1 MGQRRRIFFRLL
13 VSLSLCFVMP
23 LPSLADT
30 LIVNALLLD
39 GTGSPSQQGSV
50 RIVGDQIIDV
60 GALTA
65 RATDT
70 VVDAG
75 GLVLSPGFIDTHSH
89 ADEHLLTQR
98 DAAPKITQGITT
110 VVVGQDGSSPYPLND
125 FFQALERTPAT
136 INVAAY
142 VGHNTLRDIVMG
154 KGSREEASPV
164 EMQSMAGLLRSELN
178 SGAVGLSTGLEYEPG
193 IYSSKTEV
201 LLLAQQTA
209 QRGGRYISHMRS
221 EDRWFE
227 DSIEEIIEIGRVTG
241 MPVQISHIKLAMKRL
256 WGSAE
261 KLLEQLNAARA
272 EGINITADIYPYTF
286 WQSHMMV
293 LLPER
298 DPLDM
303 QAIDLV
309 MRELAPP
316 EGIIFTHFP
325 AEPSYVG
332 KTLIEIANLRHE
344 SPGKAFSQL
353 AQQSIAYEEKTGQPG
368 DMMIGTSMD
377 ESDLQHLMAWPHTNI
392 CTDGGLQDRHPRGAG
407 SFPRVLG
414 HYARDA
420 ALFPLESA
428 VQKMTALPAQ
438 HLGIKDRGMIKPGY
452 KADLVL
458 FDPATV
464 SDRATTSQ
472 PFLAAVGISD
482 VWVNGTRV
490 MERGRQTK
498 AYPGR
503 VVRRMSTP

>member
-1 MGQRRRIFFRLL
+1 
-13 VSLSLCFVMP
+13 MP

-60 GALTA
+60 GALTP

-125 FFQALERTPAT
+125 FFQALERAPAA

-142 VGHNTLRDIVMG
+142 VGHNTLRELVMG

-241 MPVQISHIKLAMKRL
+241 
-256 WGSAE
+256 
-261 KLLEQLNAARA
+261 
-272 EGINITADIYPYTF
+272 
-286 WQSHMMV
+286 
-293 LLPER
+293 
-298 DPLDM
+298 
-303 QAIDLV
+303 
-309 MRELAPP
+309 
-316 EGIIFTHFP
+316 
-325 AEPSYVG
+325 
-332 KTLIEIANLRHE
+332 
-344 SPGKAFSQL
+344 
-353 AQQSIAYEEKTGQPG
+353 
-368 DMMIGTSMD
+368 
-377 ESDLQHLMAWPHTNI
+377 
-392 CTDGGLQDRHPRGAG
+392 
-407 SFPRVLG
+407 
-414 HYARDA
+414 
-420 ALFPLESA
+420 
-428 VQKMTALPAQ
+428 
-438 HLGIKDRGMIKPGY
+438 
-452 KADLVL
+452 
-458 FDPATV
+458 
-464 SDRATTSQ
+464 
-472 PFLAAVGISD
+472 
-482 VWVNGTRV
+482 
-490 MERGRQTK
+490 
-498 AYPGR
+498 
-503 VVRRMSTP
+503 

>member
-1 MGQRRRIFFRLL
+1 MGQRRELFFRLL
-13 VSLSLCFVMP
+13 VSLGLCLGAP
-23 LPSLADT
+23 IPTLADT
-30 LIVNALLLD
+30 LIVNALVLD
-39 GTGSPSQQGSV
+39 GTGSPGQRASI
-50 RIVGDQIIDV
+50 RIIGDQISDV
-60 GALTA
+60 GNLTA

-70 VVDAG
+70 LVDAQ

-98 DAAPKITQGITT
+98 NAAPKITQGITT
-110 VVVGQDGSSPYPLND
+110 VIVGQDGSSPYPLKD
-125 FFQALERTPAT
+125 FFQALEQTPAK

-142 VGHNTLRDIVMG
+142 VGHNTLRDAVMG
-154 KGSREEASPV
+154 KGNREEATPSQ
-164 EMQSMAGLLRSELN
+164 MQSMASLLGSELT
-178 SGAVGLSTGLEYEPG
+178 SGAIGLSTGLEYEPG
-193 IYSSKTEV
+193 IYSSRAEV

-209 QRGGRYISHMRS
+209 QRGGRYISHLRS

-256 WGSAE
+256 WGSAPV
-261 KLLEQLNAARA
+261 LLKQLDAARD
-272 EGINITADIYPYTF
+272 EGIDITADIYPYTF

-303 QAIDLV
+303 SAIDLV

-332 KTLIEIANLRHE
+332 KTLVEIAGLRNE
-344 SPGKAFSQL
+344 SPGGAFSQL
-353 AQQSIAYEEKTGQPG
+353 AQQSIAYEEKTGQSG

-377 ESDLQHLMAWPHTNI
+377 EGDLRDLMAWPHTNI

-414 HYARDA
+414 YYARDA
-420 ALFPLESA
+420 ALFSLESA

-438 HLGIKDRGMIKPGY
+438 HLGMKDRGMIKPGY

-464 SDRATTSQ
+464 IDRATTSE

-490 MERGRQTK
+490 MENGHPTE

-503 VVRRMSTP
+503 VVRRTSTP